1 MEGIDEKK
9 MRNFLFL
16 FSFIFLI
23 LAFMV
28 SLYFLFFL
36 FISLYFLFKQLIDI
50 SKWKKILKKG
60 LEKGI
65 DSLDIFELNML
76 NTYINWN

>member
-1 MEGIDEKK
+1 
-9 MRNFLFL
+9 
-16 FSFIFLI
+16 
-23 LAFMV
+23 MV